1 MKIFYAIQAT
11 GNGHISR
18 AMELLP
24 HLQRYGTV
32 DIFLSGANSSLSLDA
47 PVKYRSNGLSLFYS
61 CTGGLDYWKMM
72 RRYQHFTLRQE
83 IRELPVEKYDL
94 VINDFEYI
102 TAASCARKKIPSVQ
116 FGHQASFQ
124 SSKAPRPTDKNLIGE
139 WILRN
144 YARTTHHIGLH
155 FEKYDEFI
163 FHPVIKKEI
172 LDADPSDRNYI
183 TVYLPSYCEPQ
194 LEKIF
199 HAFKEFSFQIFSKET
214 VQPKASNNIQFLP
227 VNRDLFNRSVID
239 CSGIITGGGF
249 ETPAEAIHLGKKIIS
264 VPIRGQYEQVC
275 NASALKKLG
284 ITCLEYIDG
293 DFPRIFINWVAQK
306 NCIQVDYSKTIP
318 ETLEYLLSI
327 YESMKSCRGKIE
339 STLTDENV

>member
-24 HLQRYGTV
+24 HLERYGTV

-47 PVKYRSNGLSLFYS
+47 PVKYRSMGLSLFYN
-61 CTGGLDYWKMM
+61 CTGGLDYWRMM
-72 RRYQHFTLRQE
+72 KGYSPFKLKKEVQ
-83 IRELPVEKYDL
+83 ELPVEKYDL

-102 TAASCARKKIPSVQ
+102 TAASCAKKKIPSVQ

-124 SSKAPRPTDKNLIGE
+124 STKTPRPANKSSLGE
-139 WILRN
+139 WLLKN
-144 YARTTHHIGLH
+144 YAKATQHIGLH

-172 LDADPSDRNYI
+172 LEAESIDENYI

-199 HAFKEFSFQIFSKET
+199 HGLKEFNFQIFSKEPS
-214 VQPKASNNIQFLP
+214 QPRTSQNIHFLP
-227 VNRDLFNRSVID
+227 VDRSLFNQSLIH
-239 CSGIITGGGF
+239 CTGLITGGGF

-264 VPIRGQYEQVC
+264 VPIRGQYEQIC
-275 NASALKKLG
+275 NATALERLG
-284 ITCLEYIDG
+284 ITCLETIDQ
-293 DFPRIFINWVAQK
+293 DFPALFYNWMSRKKSVRI
-306 NCIQVDYSKTIP
+306 DYSKTIT
-318 ETLEYLLSI
+318 EALEYLFSNAILFSPI
-327 YESMKSCRGKIE
+327 DCE
-339 STLTDENV
+339 V